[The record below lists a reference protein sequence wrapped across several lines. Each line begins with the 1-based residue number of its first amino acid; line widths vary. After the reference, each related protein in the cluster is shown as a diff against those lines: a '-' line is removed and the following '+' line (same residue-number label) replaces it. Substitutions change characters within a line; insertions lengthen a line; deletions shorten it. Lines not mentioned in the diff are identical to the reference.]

1 MRVITK
7 HYRRIK
13 MKYYYKMT
21 KVCLN
26 RADKHVG
33 EDKFWTW
40 MNMSR
45 KYTNKYIELYCKA
58 GL

>member
-1 MRVITK
+1 
-7 HYRRIK
+7 